1 VEDAWRTQV
10 APALADIREALAEH
24 GLLSEAASIA
34 LGDPRRLLVEAGG
47 VLAVA
52 HGEVLSLSALLTTGL
67 APGLPLADIAG
78 PGTETGSRGKAR
90 RAQECVLLSAPARR
104 GGGPTSLSNRRAASP
119 TAAEPYRSPR
129 Q

>member
-67 APGLPLADIAG
+67 AAGLPLTDIAG
-78 PGTETGSRGKAR
+78 PGTIAGLAPPLTCDNPVGEGGLEPPRPYGHWHLK
-90 RAQECVLLSAPARR
+90 PARL
-104 GGGPTSLSNRRAASP
+104 PIPPLARA
-119 TAAEPYRSPR
+119 TR
-129 Q
+129 QER